1 MLFVESR
8 TLSSS
13 VEGTARIAL
22 LEQLR
27 QDELVPLIRS
37 ARLEAFDHALSGLQ
51 RIGEMESAIASWTES
66 QNQGPYVRGDVFC
79 LEDHCLF
86 LIFDTDTGPSPL
98 IRAGVIYEERTVEPF
113 RKLDAFCR
121 LVRDILFRERE
132 GDSART
138 EVLPEWQTGK
148 PLVPDGFRRFVAK
161 QDRDSLFTSLRKETM
176 RERIRAA
183 SILENEATRVFLRYA
198 RDARVE
204 GYAGK
209 LLTGETAG
217 SGEFSVEK
225 LENAGLVERGVQVS
239 CRKTGH
245 ALFQLPTA
253 HALAVVT
260 VSEARC
266 SECGSSVADEV
277 VEEVVAPTRLA
288 STLLEDGSWLVSR
301 LHQVLHEL
309 GVPEREIAIGP
320 SDGVGHGQLMANIC
334 GEAFLLVARDGDLS
348 PAFARRAID
357 LEIETESAHLVI
369 IATGRFHNHARVLLH
384 DHAQRRVATGRD
396 FELIVTSEPEAASSE
411 LHDACERVSQRII
424 DEQLCELDAGLG
436 LSISRMIITKF
447 KLVPNAN
454 VTESDE
460 VRIPENEQHPDAG
473 PPLAL
478 AAYASAASGDPTSYG
493 QAIPNQAP
501 DHELNQVEESA
512 AILNSGSDGWT
523 STLG

>member
-8 TLSSS
+8 TLSYP
-13 VEGTARIAL
+13 VEGAARIDL
-22 LEQLR
+22 LEKLQ
-27 QDELVPLIRS
+27 QNNLVPAIRS
-37 ARLEAFDHALSGLQ
+37 ARLKTFDQALCGLE
-51 RIGEMESAIASWTES
+51 RIGEMEAALAAWTES
-66 QNQGPYVRGDVFC
+66 ESEGTYTRGDVFC
-79 LEDHCLF
+79 LEDHVLF
-86 LIFDTDTGPSPL
+86 LIFDTHSGPL
-98 IRAGVIYEERTVEPF
+98 IRAGLIYEERTVEPF

-121 LVRDILFRERE
+121 LVHELLA
-132 GDSART
+132 GDQQIAFEENGGADT
-138 EVLPEWQTGK
+138 LPEWQLGK
-148 PLVPDGFRRFVAK
+148 PIVPEGFRRFVAR

-183 SILENEATRVFLRYA
+183 TILENEATRVFLRYA
-198 RDARVE
+198 KDARVE

-209 LLTGETAG
+209 LLTGETSG
-217 SGEFSVEK
+217 SSEFSVEK

-301 LHQVLHEL
+301 LHQILHGL
-309 GVPEREIAIGP
+309 GIPEREIAIGP

-334 GEAFLLVARDGDLS
+334 GESFLLVARDGDLS

-357 LEIETESAHLVI
+357 LELETEASHLVI
-369 IATGRFHNHARVLLH
+369 VATGRFHNHARVLLH
-384 DHAQRRVATGRD
+384 DHAQRRTVTGRD
-396 FELIVTSEPEAASSE
+396 FELIVTNEPESASRE
-411 LHDACERVSQRII
+411 LQRACERVSQRII
-424 DEQLCELDAGLG
+424 DEQLCELDADLG
-436 LSISRMIITKF
+436 LSMSRMIMTKF
-447 KLVPNAN
+447 MLAQSL
-454 VTESDE
+454 E
-460 VRIPENEQHPDAG
+460 HPDDEETIGETYLDPA

-478 AAYASAASGDPTSYG
+478 AAHASLSVDVPGPTEVTQIEYQDQEFGQVEDSAA
-493 QAIPNQAP
+493 
-501 DHELNQVEESA
+501 V
-512 AILNSGSDGWT
+512 LNSSAVEW
-523 STLG
+523 SSVQE

>member
-8 TLSSS
+8 TLSCP
-13 VEGTARIAL
+13 VDGTARIDL
-22 LEQLR
+22 LEKLQQNDLIP
-27 QDELVPLIRS
+27 VIRS
-37 ARLEAFDHALSGLQ
+37 ARLKTFDQAMCGLE
-51 RIGEMESAIASWTES
+51 RIGEMESAMAAWTES
-66 QNQGPYVRGDVFC
+66 ESQGTYLRGDVFC
-79 LEDHCLF
+79 LEDHVLF
-86 LIFDTDTGPSPL
+86 LIFDIQNEPL
-98 IRAGVIYEERTVEPF
+98 IRAGIIYEEQTVEPF

-121 LVRDILFRERE
+121 LVRELLAGDQQITFE
-132 GDSART
+132 GNGGVEA
-138 EVLPEWQTGK
+138 LPEWQLGK
-148 PLVPDGFRRFVAK
+148 PIVPEGFRRFVAR

-198 RDARVE
+198 KDARVE

-209 LLTGETAG
+209 LLTGETSG

-301 LHQVLHEL
+301 LHQILHGL
-309 GVPEREIAIGP
+309 GIPEREIAIGP

-334 GEAFLLVARDGDLS
+334 GESFLLVARDGDLS

-357 LEIETESAHLVI
+357 LELETEAAHLVI
-369 IATGRFHNHARVLLH
+369 VATGRFHNHARVLLH
-384 DHAQRRVATGRD
+384 DHAQRRTVTGLD
-396 FELIVTSEPEAASSE
+396 FELIVTNEPESAGRE
-411 LHDACERVSQRII
+411 LQLACERVSQRII

-436 LSISRMIITKF
+436 LSMSRMIMTKF
-447 KLVPNAN
+447 MLAQRL
-454 VTESDE
+454 E
-460 VRIPENEQHPDAG
+460 HPDDEGAILDAETYLDPA

-478 AAYASAASGDPTSYG
+478 AAHASVGLDVPGSPPLDSSEYRD
-493 QAIPNQAP
+493 Q
-501 DHELNQVEESA
+501 ELNQLEESA
-512 AILNSGSDGWT
+512 AVLNSSAVEWN
-523 STLG
+523 SVHE